1 MQSKMFCILCNFKF
15 HYCVN
20 KILLLVD
27 IVKQTN
33 PFRNLCDIK
42 IYVNITVSF
51 IFVSSELS
59 QLQSLSKFL
68 YNVPTYPMCVK
79 FSFYLVMVD

>member
-1 MQSKMFCILCNFKF
+1 MV

-27 IVKQTN
+27 IVKQAN
-33 PFRNLCDIK
+33 KFKNLRDIK

-51 IFVSSELS
+51 IFVFSELS
-59 QLQSLSKFL
+59 QFQLLSKFL
-68 YNVPTYPMCVK
+68 YNIPTYPMCVK
-79 FSFYLVMVD
+79 LSVCLVMVD